1 MGGFTICCC
10 GPTPDLGYKNGD
22 FRLLIATDVS
32 ARGIDIADV
41 NYVINYDLPEKAEN
55 YVHRVG
61 RTGRGVNKGIAVSF
75 CSTEEKERLSEI
87 QVFLNKDI
95 EVMKTSKADYALAIK
110 TTAAVDD
117 IQALIDNFEN
127 RVKRKKKKPKKK

>member
-1 MGGFTICCC
+1 MMT
-10 GPTPDLGYKNGD
+10 
-22 FRLLIATDVS
+22 LIGLDGLKENNKKEDSMTYYLVYRQFSEISDY
-32 ARGIDIADV
+32 ADKFKTCRC
-41 NYVINYDLPEKAEN
+41 E
-55 YVHRVG
+55 
-61 RTGRGVNKGIAVSF
+61 T
-75 CSTEEKERLSEI
+75 KERLSEI